1 MKKFVSLI
9 LAAALSVSVLGCA
22 EKKDAPA
29 PTPPVDSKAAP
40 APDAAP
46 ATPAPTPEGGATPAP
61 EGDKK

>member
-1 MKKFVSLI
+1 MKKFVSLV

-22 EKKDAPA
+22 EKKAAPA
-29 PTPPVDSKAAP
+29 PTPLTDSKSGP

-46 ATPAPTPEGGATPAP
+46 STPAPTPEGGAAA

>member
-1 MKKFVSLI
+1 MKKFVSLV
-9 LAAALSVSVLGCA
+9 LAAALSASFLGCA

-29 PTPPVDSKAAP
+29 PQTPPVDKAAP

-46 ATPAPTPEGGATPAP
+46 ATPAPTPEGGAAPA